1 MKKHLSYTQIIALG
15 FFLIIFLGA
24 TILSLPISSRTGEFT
39 PFVDSLFTAT
49 SATCVTGLVAYDTYT
64 HWSVF
69 GQVIIITLIQIG
81 GVGFMTVALTISL
94 IARRKIGLKE
104 RNLMQE
110 AVAAPQLAGMVKLTK
125 FILLGT
131 FMFEG
136 VGAVLLAFKFCPE
149 MGFIQGVYNAVF
161 HSISA
166 FCNAGFDLMGK
177 YEQFSSL
184 TRYSS
189 DILVNTVIMSL
200 IVIGGLGF
208 FVWEDILENKINF
221 KKYRLHTKIVLITT
235 ALLIIIPAVI
245 IYIMETNNGASFSE
259 KTTLDAVLSS
269 LFQVITPRTAGF
281 NTANLNVMTDASVL
295 IMMILMFIGGSSGS
309 TAGGIKT
316 TTFAVLLMSIRA
328 TYKKENA
335 LNCFKRRLE
344 DDILKRACTIL
355 MSYISL
361 CAIATIIISY
371 IDSMPLKETAFD
383 VVSAIATVGMTLG
396 ITPDLGPISKLILAA
411 LMYFGRVGCLT
422 MVFALSQTHE
432 SVPTQY
438 PLEKISIG

>member
-1 MKKHLSYTQIIALG
+1 
-15 FFLIIFLGA
+15 
-24 TILSLPISSRTGEFT
+24 
-39 PFVDSLFTAT
+39 
-49 SATCVTGLVAYDTYT
+49 
-64 HWSVF
+64 
-69 GQVIIITLIQIG
+69 
-81 GVGFMTVALTISL
+81 
-94 IARRKIGLKE
+94 
-104 RNLMQE
+104 
-110 AVAAPQLAGMVKLTK
+110 
-125 FILLGT
+125 
-131 FMFEG
+131 
-136 VGAVLLAFKFCPE
+136 
-149 MGFIQGVYNAVF
+149 
-161 HSISA
+161 
-166 FCNAGFDLMGK
+166 
-177 YEQFSSL
+177 
-184 TRYSS
+184 
-189 DILVNTVIMSL
+189 MSL

>member
-1 MKKHLSYTQIIALG
+1 
-15 FFLIIFLGA
+15 
-24 TILSLPISSRTGEFT
+24 
-39 PFVDSLFTAT
+39 
-49 SATCVTGLVAYDTYT
+49 
-64 HWSVF
+64 
-69 GQVIIITLIQIG
+69 
-81 GVGFMTVALTISL
+81 MTVALTISL